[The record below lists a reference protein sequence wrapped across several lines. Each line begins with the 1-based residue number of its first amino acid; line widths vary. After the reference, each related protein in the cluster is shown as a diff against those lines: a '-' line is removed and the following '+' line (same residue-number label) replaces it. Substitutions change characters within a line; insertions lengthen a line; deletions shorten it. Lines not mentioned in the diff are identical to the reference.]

1 MSDGSSPPAE
11 WRVGSSVYT
20 RVSQGGRFYAV
31 LAGCSVQDSAYAFAV
46 RWDANSKNFYFSNL
60 ASKEKVWELPQ
71 LSPPAPP
78 RTEAASP
85 QQPRDFKRRVTAIYE
100 AHCPEKIGQVDALLS
115 QYEGKEEQC
124 IALLVKKYGPEASSP
139 APKSSPSPAARSYE
153 ERVRRF
159 YDVYCPAKAHTALKQ
174 LEKYKGQED
183 ALIKA
188 LAEKYGPEP
197 TAAEP
202 TQQPAATATT
212 AAAASAATPRSD
224 TTDAA
229 AATAV
234 GATAPPTRPAMGST
248 TPPPPAPSEENPSNS
263 SMTQPP
269 SSASSPSHEAAPP
282 SSNSLSTKPSFAAAV
297 AMVAQ
302 TNKGQGAVSTSSV
315 ALMEAQNRE
324 KILISFV
331 QDRELRLQ
339 EGHQRYEAASHALES
354 LRKTNRDLVAEME
367 SLRRDVD
374 QEVHAARLEMD
385 RLREMTQVSKN
396 EWDREKQRLQSAVDD
411 AAENYSKKL
420 QMERVRLEEQA
431 VEFIGEKARL
441 QSDLHKAK
449 QELDEQ
455 QGRSVDLLTVL
466 ENRDKEHQRLL
477 RHIDDLQH
485 QIEGVPK
492 STRETQTESC
502 DITEPLRGFDGGAQ
516 ARPSTTAAS
525 PLGDPRSLSYSPDS
539 SPQHHS
545 NVSKHHSTTLSAI
558 EEFDRVM
565 AADKFRRAEL
575 DTWKSR
581 CKLLEKQLNSLK
593 DPSGYTFPTSSKD
606 GNQPVQQL
614 RALRATIGALRSS
627 NRALEN
633 KVGELELRLVAQPTV
648 ELQHH
653 MSPHD
658 EEDHD
663 VLRLREAVR
672 LLRERLDE
680 SQVAGRHQ
688 KREIQELRGQLMKY
702 MSTNS
707 PHQYRR

>member
-31 LAGCSVQDSAYAFAV
+31 LAGCTLQDSAYAFAV

-71 LSPPAPP
+71 LTPPAPP
-78 RTEAASP
+78 RTAAASP
-85 QQPRDFKRRVTAIYE
+85 QQPDFKRRVTAIYE

-124 IALLVKKYGPEASSP
+124 IALLVKKYGPEVAGS
-139 APKSSPSPAARSYE
+139 APKSSPSAAARSYE

-159 YDVYCPAKAHTALKQ
+159 YDVYCPAKAHTAMKQ

-188 LAEKYGPEP
+188 LADKYGPEP
-197 TAAEP
+197 TAPEP
-202 TQQPAATATT
+202 TQQTAATAT
-212 AAAASAATPRSD
+212 AAAAATPRSD

-234 GATAPPTRPAMGST
+234 AAPPTGPAMGST

-263 SMTQPP
+263 SMTRPP
-269 SSASSPSHEAAPP
+269 SSASSPSHDAAPP
-282 SSNSLSTKPSFAAAV
+282 SSSLSTKPSFAAAV

-367 SLRRDVD
+367 SLRRDAD

-477 RHIDDLQH
+477 RHIDDLQY

-502 DITEPLRGFDGGAQ
+502 DIIEPLRGSDGAQ
-516 ARPSTTAAS
+516 VRLSTTS
-525 PLGDPRSLSYSPDS
+525 PLADHKDPRSLSYSPDS
-539 SPQHHS
+539 SPQHLS
-545 NVSKHHSTTLSAI
+545 SVSKHHSTTLSAI

-606 GNQPVQQL
+606 GNQQPVQQL

-633 KVGELELRLVAQPTV
+633 KVGELELRLVAQPTL

-680 SQVAGRHQ
+680 SQVAGRLQ

-707 PHQYRR
+707 PQQYRR